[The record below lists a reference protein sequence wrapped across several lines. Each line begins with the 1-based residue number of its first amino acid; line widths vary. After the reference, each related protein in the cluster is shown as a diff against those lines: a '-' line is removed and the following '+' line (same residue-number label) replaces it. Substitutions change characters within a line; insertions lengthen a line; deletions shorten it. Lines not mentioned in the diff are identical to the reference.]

1 MLNQKTQAALA
12 ESNQILSALG
22 PVLRGDNSASDIHQ
36 VRAAYNAMQAKQ
48 PHPEDVSLT
57 SVDMGG
63 VPGLLITPDELKTD
77 AVVMYIH
84 GGGYLVGSPEGY
96 TGIGG
101 NYAKLVGAR
110 VYLPDY
116 RLAPEHPFPAP
127 IHDVLRAYEWLLEQ
141 GIAGKS
147 IVLAG
152 ESAGGAMV
160 VSVMVAARNKGLALP
175 AGGVAI
181 SPWANLEH
189 TGASMFNRDGYDPA
203 CSRESLNL
211 LARSFL
217 GEALPNHPMASPVF
231 ADVTELPPIMIQI
244 GENEVMLSDAMR
256 LATHLGDHR
265 VRVTLEV
272 WPGMFHAWHFYAT
285 ILPEAMQA
293 MTNSAR
299 FIEQVLQDAAH

>member
-96 TGIGG
+96 AGIGG

-160 VSVMVAARNKGLALP
+160 VSVMVAARNKG
-175 AGGVAI
+175 
-181 SPWANLEH
+181 W
-189 TGASMFNRDGYDPA
+189 RY
-203 CSRESLNL
+203 
-211 LARSFL
+211 
-217 GEALPNHPMASPVF
+217 
-231 ADVTELPPIMIQI
+231 
-244 GENEVMLSDAMR
+244 
-256 LATHLGDHR
+256 
-265 VRVTLEV
+265 
-272 WPGMFHAWHFYAT
+272 
-285 ILPEAMQA
+285 LPEAWRSPRGLTLNTPARRCSTAMA
-293 MTNSAR
+293 MTQPVA
-299 FIEQVLQDAAH
+299 VKA